1 MKLYVSYRAPN
12 PRRVCW
18 FLAEKGVSDIE
29 TIDLDL
35 LKGEH
40 RDAAFLAKFGVAVAP
55 ALELDDGTP
64 ITESVAICRYLESL
78 YPEPNLFGRDP
89 KEAAVF
95 EMWTRRAEMTVA
107 NPLMQAVR
115 HGHPALAVLE
125 TQVPEVSQ
133 ASRAAAERGL
143 ALFDHTLAHSAFIAG
158 DRITMADIILATGLD
173 FARLVRFRP
182 PEALIHLRRW
192 QADMMARPAAAAGV

>member
-1 MKLYVSYRAPN
+1 MKLYVSQRAPN

-18 FLAEKGVSDIE
+18 FLAEKEVADIE
-29 TIDLDL
+29 TVDLDL

-40 RDAAFLAKFGVAVAP
+40 RDAAFLAKFGLAVVP
-55 ALELDDGTP
+55 ALELDNGTT

-89 KEAAVF
+89 QEAAVF
-95 EMWTRRAEMTVA
+95 EMWARRAEMMVA

-115 HGHPALAVLE
+115 HGHPAMAVLE
-125 TQVPEVSQ
+125 TQVLEISH
-133 ASRAAAERGL
+133 ASRAAGERAL
-143 ALFDHTLAHSAFIAG
+143 ALFDHRLTDNPFIAG
-158 DRITMADIILATGLD
+158 DRITMGDIILAVGVD

-182 PEALIHLRRW
+182 PEELIHLRRW
-192 QADMMARPAAAAGV
+192 LADMMARPGAGAGV